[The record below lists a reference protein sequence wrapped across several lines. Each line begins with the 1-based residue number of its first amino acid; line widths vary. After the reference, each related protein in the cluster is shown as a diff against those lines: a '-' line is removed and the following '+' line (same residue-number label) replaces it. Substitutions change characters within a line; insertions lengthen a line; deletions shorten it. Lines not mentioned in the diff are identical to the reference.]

1 MRSGFLLTLGAAL
14 LFGVGGSVAVSLLAT
29 LDPIN
34 AAQLRSAGAALII
47 GGMAYRR
54 GQSGHGGRL
63 WELAGLGLALA
74 LVTLA
79 FYRAIERLG
88 VGPGV
93 TIQFSAPVLV
103 LAWMRLVQRRHVPGP
118 AWLAA
123 LLTLT
128 GTALISRVWVIES
141 MDPLGL
147 AAAVTAAFTFTAY
160 LLLTERLGR
169 VLPSLSI
176 AAYGFGFSALILLA
190 FTPARLPP
198 SDLRPWIEL
207 AWIVALGT
215 VVPFLLEVKALT
227 LADPGTVGVAA
238 SVEPLV
244 AASVAW
250 VWLGQ
255 AMSLAQ
261 VGGTVLTVAGVA
273 AIQRITASA
282 ATPIT

>member
-1 MRSGFLLTLGAAL
+1 MKAGFLLTLGAAF
-14 LFGVGGSVAVSLLAT
+14 LFGVGGSVAVGLFET
-29 LDPIN
+29 LDPRN

-47 GGMAYRR
+47 GFIAYRK

-63 WELAGLGLALA
+63 WELAGLGLSLA
-74 LVTLA
+74 LVTLT
-79 FYRAIERLG
+79 FYWSIERLG

-103 LAWMRLVQRRHVPGP
+103 LLWMRVVQRRDIPGP
-118 AWLAA
+118 AWVAA

-147 AAAVTAAFTFTAY
+147 MAAVAAAFTFTAY

-169 VLPSLSI
+169 VLSSLSI
-176 AAYGFGFSALILLA
+176 AAYGFGFSAIILLMA
-190 FTPARLPP
+190 TGVHLPP
-198 SDLRPWIEL
+198 GDLKPWVEL
-207 AWIVALGT
+207 VWIVILGT
-215 VVPFLLEVKALT
+215 VVPFLLEMKALK

-238 SVEPLV
+238 SIEPVV

-250 VWLGQ
+250 LWLGQ
-255 AMSLAQ
+255 TMSPVQ
-261 VGGTVLTVAGVA
+261 IGGTVLTVIGVA
-273 AIQRITASA
+273 AIQRITATA
-282 ATPIT
+282 ATPVT